1 MGSKILL
8 LNGIVSLIYGHYVT
22 VTSSNNNTLIVT
34 KYLLINDAILFNIES
49 EVTTIERWN
58 CFDLKDEKKQQA
70 TDAIFMRT
78 FS

>member
-58 CFDLKDEKKQQA
+58 CFDLKDEKNSK
-70 TDAIFMRT
+70 
-78 FS
+78 SK